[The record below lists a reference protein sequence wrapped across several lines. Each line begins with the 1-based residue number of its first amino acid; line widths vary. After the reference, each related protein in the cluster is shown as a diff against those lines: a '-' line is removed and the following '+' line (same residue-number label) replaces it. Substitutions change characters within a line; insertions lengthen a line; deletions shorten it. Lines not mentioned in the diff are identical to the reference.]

1 MNPGDKDNKES
12 GTPVNEA
19 AKTLSLL
26 GAQKGGEARALS
38 LTPERRSEIARKAV
52 LARWEKD
59 KPGEILPK
67 AIYGSPDH
75 PLKIGRLEIPCYV
88 LDDGKRVLVHGGML
102 TALDMKIGT
111 AGRGAGD
118 RLNKFLATK
127 SVKPFADKYL
137 GGMII
142 TPIKFRIP
150 TGQIAHGYEATIL
163 ADICDAVLEAR
174 KENKLN
180 YQQEHIAKQC
190 EILVRGFARV
200 GIIALVDEATGY
212 QDKRTKEALA
222 KILEEF
228 IAKELRP
235 WIKTF
240 PDDYYKE
247 IFRLNRWPFIES
259 GFKKRPGVIG
269 KWTNDVIYD
278 RLAPGVKDELHRIA
292 ERDDSGRP
300 KHRLFQRLTE
310 NMGHPKLKEHLA
322 AVIALMKAADDW
334 GGFKKMANRA
344 LPAYGR
350 TLDLP
355 YDMEKEK

>member
-1 MNPGDKDNKES
+1 M
-12 GTPVNEA
+12 
-19 AKTLSLL
+19 
-26 GAQKGGEARALS
+26 
-38 LTPERRSEIARKAV
+38 
-52 LARWEKD
+52 
-59 KPGEILPK
+59 
-67 AIYGSPDH
+67 
-75 PLKIGRLEIPCYV
+75 EIPCYV
-88 LDDGKRVLVHGGML
+88 LDNGKRVLVHGGML
-102 TALDMKIGT
+102 AALDMKIGT

-127 SVKPFADKYL
+127 SIKPFADKYL
-137 GGMII
+137 SGMII
-142 TPIKFRIP
+142 APIKFRVP

-174 KENKLN
+174 KEGKLH

-212 QDKRTKEALA
+212 QDKRTREALA

-259 GFKKRPGVIG
+259 GIKKRPAVVGA
-269 KWTNDVIYD
+269 WTNDIVYD
-278 RLAPGVKDELHRIA
+278 RLAPGVRQELHRIA
-292 ERDDSGRP
+292 ERDEHGRP
-300 KHRLFQRLTE
+300 RHKLFQRLTE
-310 NMGHPKLKEHLA
+310 NMGHPKLKEHLS
-322 AVIALMKAADDW
+322 AVVALMKAADDW
-334 GGFKKMANRA
+334 RGFKRMIRRA
-344 LPAYGR
+344 LPAYGENLELP
-350 TLDLP
+350 LD
-355 YDMEKEK
+355 YESKK